1 MRSWQWLRHSPDYPL
16 ARGTSVPQPV
26 PSGTLVDHRD
36 LWFPTVR
43 LQLGPSQARIGDC
56 ALIQLGSRK
65 GSVGWV
71 ESWRG
76 SPREGSPKFGDNLK
90 VVRFGFTPK
99 LQGQC
104 PGYRRPPLGTSQGLR
119 ITRSESTVVT
129 CVSQVIS
136 RKPEINGVRE
146 TCPGQW
152 GRERFEHCHVWRLD
166 RARFQCHACQAIG
179 HQFCRGGFWGRCSNA
194 YKKSA
199 T

>member
-16 ARGTSVPQPV
+16 ARGTSVPQLV
-26 PSGTLVDHRD
+26 PSGTLVDRRD
-36 LWFPTVR
+36 QWFPTVR

-56 ALIQLGSRK
+56 APIQLGSRK

-90 VVRFGFTPK
+90 ISRFGFTTK

-104 PGYRRPPLGTSQGLR
+104 PGDRRPPLGTSQGLR
-119 ITRSESTVVT
+119 ITRSESTAVP

-136 RKPEINGVRE
+136 RKPEINGIRE
-146 TCPGQW
+146 SCPRQW
-152 GRERFEHCHVWRLD
+152 GRERFEHGHVWRLD
-166 RARFQCHACQAIG
+166 RARFCHAYQAIG
-179 HQFCRGGFWGRCSNA
+179 HQFCRGGFWGRCYNA
-194 YKKSA
+194 YKTA